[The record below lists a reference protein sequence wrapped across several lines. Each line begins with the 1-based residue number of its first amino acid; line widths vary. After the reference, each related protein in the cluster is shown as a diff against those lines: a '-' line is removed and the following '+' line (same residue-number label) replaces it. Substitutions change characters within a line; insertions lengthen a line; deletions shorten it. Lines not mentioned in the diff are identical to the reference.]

1 MVIKTTIKLIIL
13 GLIPF
18 LFFQTAIIF
27 AAEIRDVQGR
37 ITNQSRNNSGGS
49 DLSVTLHVFKQDES
63 LETFT
68 GNTDSL
74 GQFSLQKVPMSEN
87 NRYMISTIYQTIE
100 YAKEVP
106 LQEFEDSLKLSVFD
120 TTESL
125 KALSIDSHLWFIK
138 DVDPKARHIVINE
151 IVMVNNEENLVF
163 APNLRDPSKMNFLR
177 FSLPIGFSDL
187 HLETDIGRD
196 NVLDVGTGFGMTS
209 PIPPGMHQIIF
220 TYTVPYEK
228 DQLTMTRRFLQEID
242 ILQVLF
248 PANQGSMFSPNLE
261 EVESAIIGD
270 INYSTWAAQNIQAG
284 STVVVNLT
292 NLSEPSFA
300 QMLFSGVRATKYLTI
315 AIPLTL
321 GLILFF
327 TLITISIRPFSRA
340 LGKLSTPNEQPL
352 NNLESNS
359 SLLYDIAYLDSTF
372 GLNNM
377 SENQYL
383 DLRSR
388 LMTFLVLRL
397 EKQELLYSSLYE
409 NE

>member
-1 MVIKTTIKLIIL
+1 
-13 GLIPF
+13 
-18 LFFQTAIIF
+18 
-27 AAEIRDVQGR
+27 
-37 ITNQSRNNSGGS
+37 
-49 DLSVTLHVFKQDES
+49 
-63 LETFT
+63 

-270 INYSTWAAQNIQAG
+270 INY
-284 STVVVNLT
+284 
-292 NLSEPSFA
+292 
-300 QMLFSGVRATKYLTI
+300 
-315 AIPLTL
+315 
-321 GLILFF
+321 
-327 TLITISIRPFSRA
+327 
-340 LGKLSTPNEQPL
+340 
-352 NNLESNS
+352 
-359 SLLYDIAYLDSTF
+359 
-372 GLNNM
+372 
-377 SENQYL
+377 
-383 DLRSR
+383 
-388 LMTFLVLRL
+388 
-397 EKQELLYSSLYE
+397 
-409 NE
+409 